1 MISLQFNFW
10 QLIGLVIIGILFV
23 FVAKEIVKFLNKVI
37 FTNKWVVNWSLKRE
51 AQRKKLIQKSQLQQ
65 IGENIASLEQFIE
78 WVEKQIPKNQHKQF
92 WRDFSDSKDTRTY
105 WVKILRD
112 LVTRKEQELNKP
124 FETKL
129 PIKENNNAPQ
139 GIMPTKS

>member
-129 PIKENNNAPQ
+129 PIKENNNAPR
-139 GIMPTKS
+139 GTMPTKP